1 MQLEPIPLVAP
12 LAAGAVPRGAFFGV
26 ILGAALLGAV
36 VGYFATGTGP
46 DAEPELVTS
55 PEPAPEELAVW
66 AKAMRDAPL
75 AELAAEA
82 ERFLLAVESLDDASL
97 LSGVERLALAVVDED
112 PELSEPRVALAR
124 LILDR
129 LPFLPDAPSLE
140 RLRSRLE
147 RVR

>member
-12 LAAGAVPRGAFFGV
+12 LAAGSVPRGSFFGV
-26 ILGAALLGAV
+26 ILGAALLGAI
-36 VGYFATGTGP
+36 VGFFATGSDPG
-46 DAEPELVTS
+46 AEPGVVAS
-55 PEPAPEELAVW
+55 PEPSPEELADW
-66 AKAMRDAPL
+66 ATAMRDAPL

-82 ERFLLAVESLDDASL
+82 ERFLLAVESLGDASL

-129 LPFLPDAPSLE
+129 LPFLPDAPNLE

-147 RVR
+147 LVR